1 MNYVK
6 PLCLVLGVLLL
17 ALAVR
22 DMDMAAVL
30 NHVRDIGLL
39 GMAFVLLFFAAT
51 FLMDVA
57 GWQLTLLTVPLDL
70 RWLWRLYLVR
80 TAGEAIN
87 NVTPFGSMGGEP
99 VKALMLKTRYGIG
112 YQDSSVSLI
121 LAKTLILMALVVF
134 LALGFGLLLP
144 AERLSDSYKAIAGL
158 GLAGLATGIGLFFL
172 MQRYRISSWV
182 GRHLGAR
189 WPGLRWERAVRLV
202 HELDERVAG
211 FYTAHRGRM
220 VGAFLFALLN
230 WLMGVGEVYAVMYLL
245 GHPVSFVDAWIMEA
259 AGTTGARR
267 DLLHPLQPGGSGGDV
282 QGGVCGLDR
291 RSEPGARL
299 RGGAARARGHLDRGR
314 DRAMVVVCRLGR
326 QRRAV
331 SRCSAGGSAT
341 LSGP

>member
-30 NHVRDIGLL
+30 NHVQELGLL
-39 GMAFVLLFFAAT
+39 GMVFVLMFFAAT

-57 GWQLTLLTVPLDL
+57 GWQLTLLAVPLNL

-87 NVTPFGSMGGEP
+87 NITPFGSLGGEP
-99 VKALMLKTRYGIG
+99 VKALILKTRYGVG
-112 YQDSSVSLI
+112 YQDSGVSLV

-144 AERLSDSYKAIAGL
+144 AERLSDSYKAIAAL
-158 GLAGLATGIGLFFL
+158 GLCGLATGIGLFFL
-172 MQRYRISSWV
+172 MQRYRVSSWV
-182 GRHLGAR
+182 GRHLGTHSA
-189 WPGLRWERAVRLV
+189 GFRWERAVRLV

-220 VGAFLFALLN
+220 LGAFLFALLN

-259 AGTTGARR
+259 LVQLVRAGTSFIPSSLGA
-267 DLLHPLQPGGSGGDV
+267 QEGTFK
-282 QGGVCGLDR
+282 
-291 RSEPGARL
+291 
-299 RGGAARARGHLDRGR
+299 
-314 DRAMVVVCRLGR
+314 VVCAALTGDPSLGLACAVV
-326 QRRAV
+326 RRVREIIWIA
-331 SRCSAGGSAT
+331 AGIGLWWTFADGTAAT
-341 LSGP
+341 EPPADALPEAPRP

>member
-1 MNYVK
+1 MSYVK
-6 PLCLVLGVLLL
+6 FSCLVLGVLLL

-22 DMDMAAVL
+22 DMDMVTVL

-39 GMAFVLLFFAAT
+39 GMVFVLLFFAAT

-57 GWQLTLLTVPLDL
+57 GWQLTLLSVPLDL

-99 VKALMLKTRYGIG
+99 IKALMLKARYGVG

-144 AERLSDSYKAIAGL
+144 AERLSDSYKAVAGL

-182 GRHLGAR
+182 GRRLGAR
-189 WPGLRWERAVRLV
+189 WPGFRWERAVRLV
-202 HELDERVAG
+202 HELDERMAG

-230 WLMGVGEVYAVMYLL
+230 WLMGVGEVYVVMYLL

-259 AGTTGARR
+259 LVQLVRAGTSFIPSSLGAQEGTFKVVCAALTG
-267 DLLHPLQPGGSGGDV
+267 DPNL
-282 QGGVCGLDR
+282 GLACAVVR
-291 RSEPGARL
+291 
-299 RGGAARARGHLDRGR
+299 RAREVIWIAAGIGLWWTF
-314 DRAMVVVCRLGR
+314 
-326 QRRAV
+326 
-331 SRCSAGGSAT
+331 AGGEAEAEAPQDAA
-341 LSGP
+341 LEAPRP